1 MGRSLEKAPL
11 PAESAVAPYHL
22 PMRATPLTA
31 ILALALSL
39 AVPTYAGAEV
49 IVPPGNSAAAQYTE
63 AFPTA
68 SGERDTDKQKQ
79 KRSPQKVLGEEGS
92 KQLQSKGQDGKAV
105 AEIVA
110 ETSPA
115 PDSAAAA
122 VEPESSGGQA
132 GGSGNSRGPKD
143 GGEGDSQQSSGGGP
157 PAGGGNGG
165 FNPNGGAAAKTT
177 VEASGSSG
185 LGEAV
190 GQATG
195 ASSSDGLGMG
205 LLLPLILVG
214 GLVWAI
220 LFAWRRRQ
228 QDQRVA

>member
-1 MGRSLEKAPL
+1 
-11 PAESAVAPYHL
+11 
-22 PMRATPLTA
+22 MRATPLTA

-39 AVPTYAGAEV
+39 SLPAYSAAEV

-68 SGERDTDKQKQ
+68 SGERDTEKQKQ
-79 KRSPQKVLGEEGS
+79 KRSPQKVLGEKGS
-92 KQLQSKGQDGKAV
+92 KQLQSKGKDGEAV

-115 PDSAAAA
+115 PDSAA
-122 VEPESSGGQA
+122 VVESSSSSGQS
-132 GGSGNSRGPKD
+132 GSGSSKGGNPKDSKD
-143 GGEGDSQQSSGGGP
+143 GGDGGSQQSAGGGSA
-157 PAGGGNGG
+157 AGGGNGG
-165 FNPNGGAAAKTT
+165 GGAAAKTT
-177 VEASGSSG
+177 VSASGSSG
-185 LGEAV
+185 VGEAV

-195 ASSSDGLGMG
+195 SSSSDGLGI
-205 LLLPLILVG
+205 LLPLILVG

-220 LFAWRRRQ
+220 IFAWRRRQ

>member
-1 MGRSLEKAPL
+1 
-11 PAESAVAPYHL
+11 
-22 PMRATPLTA
+22 MRATLLTA

-39 AVPTYAGAEV
+39 AAPAYAGAEA

-122 VEPESSGGQA
+122 VEPESSGSGGQA
-132 GGSGNSRGPKD
+132 DGSGNSKGPKD
-143 GGEGDSQQSSGGGP
+143 GGEGGSQQSSGGGP
-157 PAGGGNGG
+157 AAGGGNGG
-165 FNPNGGAAAKTT
+165 SSPNGDGTATT
-177 VEASGSSG
+177 TIEVSGSSG

>member
-1 MGRSLEKAPL
+1 MGRSLEKAPD
-11 PAESAVAPYHL
+11 PADSAPDPYHSR
-22 PMRATPLTA
+22 MRATPLMA
-31 ILALALSL
+31 AVALALSL
-39 AVPTYAGAEV
+39 AVPVHAGAEA

-68 SGERDTDKQKQ
+68 SGERDTEKQKQ
-79 KRSPQKVLGEEGS
+79 KRSPQKVLGKKES
-92 KQLQSKGQDGKAV
+92 KQLKSKGQDGEAV

-115 PDSAAAA
+115 PDVVTETTAAPQPA
-122 VEPESSGGQA
+122 SSGQSDKPKPKGDGGEQQKSSDA
-132 GGSGNSRGPKD
+132 APAAGSGN
-143 GGEGDSQQSSGGGP
+143 
-157 PAGGGNGG
+157 GGNG
-165 FNPNGGAAAKTT
+165 NGSAKSSGD
-177 VEASGSSG
+177 VSGSSG

-205 LLLPLILVG
+205 LLLPLILIG
-214 GLVWAI
+214 GLIWAI
-220 LFAWRRRQ
+220 VFAWRRRQ